1 MRRISSESILALF
14 LDGIVQYLGFG
25 LVLLLRLHRVGQ
37 RMDTA
42 SAVIL

>member
-25 LVLLLRLHRVGQ
+25 LVLLLRLHRVG
-37 RMDTA
+37 MDTA
-42 SAVIL
+42 GTVIL